1 MLNLAI
7 IWNDLTSKT
16 STDKALNN
24 SLWQEIERNYSG
36 KNRHYHNLNHLE
48 FLIALAIEQQ
58 SNLNDFDAMLY
69 SIFYHDIIYKTKHK
83 DNEAKS
89 AALAEVQLAKLNVSK
104 ERIQR
109 VSQYIMATK
118 THEFSTDSDTNY
130 LLDFDLAILGTSPEK
145 YATYTKQIRK
155 EYAAYPDFLYKPGR
169 KLVLEHFLG
178 LDFIYKTTVFRTELE
193 EAARTNLK
201 NELDVLSS

>member
-16 STDKALNN
+16 STDKALSD
-24 SLWQEIERNYSG
+24 SLWQEIEQNYSE

-48 FLIALAIEQQ
+48 FLIELAYEQQ
-58 SNLNDFDAMLY
+58 PNLKDFDAMLY
-69 SIFYHDIIYKTKHK
+69 SVFYHDIIYKTKHK

-89 AALAEVQLAKLNVSK
+89 ASLAEAQLAKLNVPN
-104 ERIQR
+104 EQIQR
-109 VSQYIMATK
+109 VSQQIMATK
-118 THEFSTDSDTNY
+118 THLFSPDLDTNY
-130 LLDFDLAILGTSPEK
+130 LLDFDLAILGASPEK
-145 YATYTKQIRK
+145 YAAYTVQIRK
-155 EYAAYPDFLYKPGR
+155 EYAAYPDFLFKPGR